1 MLPSPEKSNVARAQP
16 EDQGSQP
23 FSDTQP
29 IIEQVLATC
38 GLGKML
44 DVGCG
49 TGLLV
54 RRLLEHGVD
63 AYGVDTCAATIAEA
77 DRWVGGHYQVAS
89 ALRLPY
95 EPESFDTII
104 SIDYLECLDEADI
117 PPALSEL
124 YRVTKRFLYIQLST
138 HDRSW
143 WETRFFAAGFRRHPL
158 LLIAV
163 GLQSLGTKTRPST
176 LLFEKIPQAALQ
188 KYPHAAL
195 PVEQNLPMDALRES
209 EPRSDAALVCYSLAK
224 DYIRPNDVVLD
235 LACGL
240 GYGPSIL
247 WDGSEAAG

>member
-23 FSDTQP
+23 VSDTQP
-29 IIEQVLATC
+29 IIEQGLATG

-63 AYGVDTCAATIAEA
+63 AYGVDTDAARIAEA
-77 DRWVGGHYQVAS
+77 DRWVGSHYQVAS

-104 SIDYLECLDEADI
+104 SIDYLERLDEVDI

-124 YRVTKRFLYIQLST
+124 YQI
-138 HDRSW
+138 
-143 WETRFFAAGFRRHPL
+143 G
-158 LLIAV
+158 
-163 GLQSLGTKTRPST
+163 
-176 LLFEKIPQAALQ
+176 
-188 KYPHAAL
+188 
-195 PVEQNLPMDALRES
+195 RES
-209 EPRSDAALVCYSLAK
+209 
-224 DYIRPNDVVLD
+224 
-235 LACGL
+235 
-240 GYGPSIL
+240 
-247 WDGSEAAG
+247 